1 VYQEANPA
9 GYATERTVRRR
20 FDMTRGSL
28 QRKPT
33 CLAAAMMV
41 LILLGSAGRMGA
53 ASGTAAM
60 ASGSTAEPAPSECSD
75 FGCEP

>member
-1 VYQEANPA
+1 
-9 GYATERTVRRR
+9 VRRR
-20 FDMTRGSL
+20 FDMTQSESVP
-28 QRKPT
+28 RKPT

-41 LILLGSAGRMGA
+41 LVLLGSAGCMA
-53 ASGTAAM
+53 ATNGTAVM